1 MTVLGPG
8 WAGLV
13 ARTRRPAALPVAE
26 MLSGR
31 WRLEGRSW
39 RRASP
44 SPGSSSA
51 VALRALYDYQYEA
64 EDGRQVAIAEGECF
78 LLLHKSNEDWWQV
91 RRLSDPRR
99 ARPIFVPATYV
110 AEVGPRVE
118 GGPWLSATL
127 LAAAGT
133 GQHPSPGLQ
142 PRYRSLQ
149 DLSSCPAPPGHYSCH
164 SLSLPAWDPG
174 PQLGPAHPVS
184 RSVSATGLAQS
195 PGRDAPA
202 PGCQQERCPEPVG
215 QGASPPGGPPS
226 GATMEESPIYCNLE
240 EIKQV
245 RGEPPNPSGPP
256 LQVLDA
262 WERHLDPS
270 TGRSYFYN
278 RETGD
283 KSWKPPRR
291 HREMSLLPVEALS
304 PEPPAAADPGETLA
318 QGGDSVQAGRLGYT
332 KSMILPESR
341 VPKEVEKAGQLNK
354 TKIAEGGRKL
364 RKSWGISWVVL
375 AGNSLVFYK
384 DLKGP
389 APTSWRPASSRP
401 ESSVD
406 LRGAVLERARDMS
419 SKKNVIH
426 LRTVTGNE
434 FLLQSDSE
442 AEIQEWHQ
450 TIKSVIRRLD
460 RENPLDEPGY
470 VLRRAGSS
478 ELGELS
484 GDEEDEGL
492 RPKDSWKSSGST
504 RRPDSTERKRVKSK
518 LRRFIVKRP
527 PLQSLQEKGL
537 IRDQVFGC
545 RLDAL
550 CQRENDTVPRFVRLC
565 VEAVEKKG
573 LDADGIYRVSG
584 NLAVIQKLRFAVD
597 RERAVTSDGRYV
609 FPEQPC
615 QGRARPEERLSL
627 ADPEW
632 DDVHVVTG
640 ALKLFFRELPEPL
653 VPFALFD
660 AFVAAVSKDLPP
672 APPAI
677 PHRAAPVPS
686 PSSRGFPCAQPLP
699 PRGFP
704 CAQPLPPRGFPCA
717 QPLVAG
723 FPLCSV
729 PPPVGLPLCPDT
741 PPAEPLLYPAPLTM
755 GSPMCPMPQSQAGL
769 ADALSGSTPRCGPP
783 NLRGPGYLSH
793 WQLPLPAQPVPTD
806 SGGGS
811 PGAPISSSCRATS
824 LLPTELPAGAE
835 RVQRLAELV
844 QSLPP
849 PNYATLRYILAHLR
863 KVMEYADV
871 NRMTRQNIGI
881 VFGPTLLRPEKE
893 LASMAVDMVHQNQAV
908 ELLLSEFQHIF
919 PAPGAN

>member
-1 MTVLGPG
+1 
-8 WAGLV
+8 
-13 ARTRRPAALPVAE
+13 
-26 MLSGR
+26 
-31 WRLEGRSW
+31 
-39 RRASP
+39 
-44 SPGSSSA
+44 
-51 VALRALYDYQYEA
+51 
-64 EDGRQVAIAEGECF
+64 
-78 LLLHKSNEDWWQV
+78 
-91 RRLSDPRR
+91 
-99 ARPIFVPATYV
+99 
-110 AEVGPRVE
+110 
-118 GGPWLSATL
+118 
-127 LAAAGT
+127 
-133 GQHPSPGLQ
+133 
-142 PRYRSLQ
+142 
-149 DLSSCPAPPGHYSCH
+149 
-164 SLSLPAWDPG
+164 
-174 PQLGPAHPVS
+174 
-184 RSVSATGLAQS
+184 
-195 PGRDAPA
+195 
-202 PGCQQERCPEPVG
+202 
-215 QGASPPGGPPS
+215 
-226 GATMEESPIYCNLE
+226 MEESPIYCNLE

-341 VPKEVEKAGQLNK
+341 VPKVSHRRNRSQPSFEDWVGTGPPTTSPGGCPPHPSDLPHEVEKAGQLNK

-660 AFVAAVSKDLPP
+660 AFVAAVK
-672 APPAI
+672 
-677 PHRAAPVPS
+677 
-686 PSSRGFPCAQPLP
+686 
-699 PRGFP
+699 
-704 CAQPLPPRGFPCA
+704 
-717 QPLVAG
+717 
-723 FPLCSV
+723 
-729 PPPVGLPLCPDT
+729 
-741 PPAEPLLYPAPLTM
+741 
-755 GSPMCPMPQSQAGL
+755 
-769 ADALSGSTPRCGPP
+769 
-783 NLRGPGYLSH
+783 
-793 WQLPLPAQPVPTD
+793 
-806 SGGGS
+806 
-811 PGAPISSSCRATS
+811 
-824 LLPTELPAGAE
+824 LPAGAE

>member
-1 MTVLGPG
+1 MRGLALGSAGQPHGSTLAVMTVLDPG

-13 ARTRRPAALPVAE
+13 ARTRRPAALPLAE

-78 LLLHKSNEDWWQV
+78 LLLHKTNEDWWQV

-174 PQLGPAHPVS
+174 PQLGPTHPVS
-184 RSVSATGLAQS
+184 RSISATGLAQS
-195 PGRDAPA
+195 PGSDAPV
-202 PGCQQERCPEPVG
+202 PRCQQERCPEPVR

-226 GATMEESPIYCNLE
+226 GATMEEPPIYCNLE

-256 LQVLDA
+256 LQVLDT

-304 PEPPAAADPGETLA
+304 PEPPAAADPGETLT
-318 QGGDSVQAGRLGYT
+318 QGGDGVQAGRLGYT

-341 VPKEVEKAGQLNK
+341 VPKVSHRRNRSQPSFEDWVGTGPPTTSPGGCPPHPSDLPHEVEKAGQLNK

-389 APTSWRPASSRP
+389 AHTSWRPASSRP

-450 TIKSVIRRLD
+450 TIKGVIRRLD

-484 GDEEDEGL
+484 GDEEDDGL

-504 RRPDSTERKRVKSK
+504 CRPDSTERKRVKSK

-550 CQRENDTVPRFVRLC
+550 CQREKDTVPRFVRLC
-565 VEAVEKKG
+565 VEAVEKRAG

-615 QGRARPEERLSL
+615 QEERLSL

-660 AFVAAVSKDLPP
+660 AFVAAVK
-672 APPAI
+672 
-677 PHRAAPVPS
+677 
-686 PSSRGFPCAQPLP
+686 
-699 PRGFP
+699 
-704 CAQPLPPRGFPCA
+704 
-717 QPLVAG
+717 
-723 FPLCSV
+723 
-729 PPPVGLPLCPDT
+729 
-741 PPAEPLLYPAPLTM
+741 
-755 GSPMCPMPQSQAGL
+755 
-769 ADALSGSTPRCGPP
+769 
-783 NLRGPGYLSH
+783 
-793 WQLPLPAQPVPTD
+793 
-806 SGGGS
+806 
-811 PGAPISSSCRATS
+811 
-824 LLPTELPAGAE
+824 LPAGAE

-863 KVMEYADV
+863 KVMEYAEV

-908 ELLLSEFQHIF
+908 ELLLSDFQRIF

>member
-341 VPKEVEKAGQLNK
+341 VPKVSHRRNRSQPSFEDWVGTGPPTTSPGGCPPHPSDLPHEVEKAGQLNK

-565 VEAVEKKG
+565 VEAVEKK
-573 LDADGIYRVSG
+573 
-584 NLAVIQKLRFAVD
+584 
-597 RERAVTSDGRYV
+597 ERAVTSDGRYV

-615 QGRARPEERLSL
+615 QEERLSL

-660 AFVAAVSKDLPP
+660 AFVAAVK
-672 APPAI
+672 
-677 PHRAAPVPS
+677 
-686 PSSRGFPCAQPLP
+686 
-699 PRGFP
+699 
-704 CAQPLPPRGFPCA
+704 
-717 QPLVAG
+717 
-723 FPLCSV
+723 
-729 PPPVGLPLCPDT
+729 
-741 PPAEPLLYPAPLTM
+741 
-755 GSPMCPMPQSQAGL
+755 
-769 ADALSGSTPRCGPP
+769 
-783 NLRGPGYLSH
+783 
-793 WQLPLPAQPVPTD
+793 
-806 SGGGS
+806 
-811 PGAPISSSCRATS
+811 
-824 LLPTELPAGAE
+824 LPAGAE

>member
-8 WAGLV
+8 WAGLA
-13 ARTRRPAALPVAE
+13 ARTRRPAALPLAE

-39 RRASP
+39 RRA
-44 SPGSSSA
+44 GSSSA

-64 EDGRQVAIAEGECF
+64 EDGRQVAIAEGERF

-110 AEVGPRVE
+110 AEVGPGVE

-149 DLSSCPAPPGHYSCH
+149 DLSSLPARPAQPGHHSCH
-164 SLSLPAWDPG
+164 SLSLPAWEPG
-174 PQLGPAHPVS
+174 PQLGPGHPVS
-184 RSVSATGLAQS
+184 RSVSASGLAQS
-195 PGRDAPA
+195 PSRDAPA
-202 PGCQQERCPEPVG
+202 PRCQQERCPEPVG
-215 QGASPPGGPPS
+215 QGVSPPGVPPP
-226 GATMEESPIYCNLE
+226 GATMEEPPIYCNLE
-240 EIKQV
+240 EIKRV

-256 LQVLDA
+256 LQVLDT

-270 TGRSYFYN
+270 TSRSYFYN
-278 RETGD
+278 PETGD

-291 HREMSLLPVEALS
+291 HREMSLVPVEALS

-318 QGGDSVQAGRLGYT
+318 QGGGSVRATRLGYT

-341 VPKEVEKAGQLNK
+341 VPKVSHRRNRSQHNFEDWLGTGPPSTSPSPGDSPPRPSDLPHEVEKAGHLNK

-364 RKSWGISWVVL
+364 KKSWGISWVVL

-389 APTSWRPASSRP
+389 APASWRPASSRP

-442 AEIQEWHQ
+442 AEIQDWHQ
-450 TIKSVIRRLD
+450 TIKGVIRRLD

-478 ELGELS
+478 ELGDLS

-492 RPKDSWKSSGST
+492 RPKDSWKSSGSL
-504 RRPDSTERKRVKSK
+504 RSPDSTERKRVKSK

-550 CQRENDTVPRFVRLC
+550 CQREKDMVPRFVRLC
-565 VEAVEKKG
+565 VEAVEKRG

-615 QGRARPEERLSL
+615 QEERLSL

-660 AFVAAVSKDLPP
+660 AFSCRPTASGCSAWPSWSRACPLPTTP
-672 APPAI
+672 
-677 PHRAAPVPS
+677 
-686 PSSRGFPCAQPLP
+686 PCAT
-699 PRGFP
+699 
-704 CAQPLPPRGFPCA
+704 
-717 QPLVAG
+717 
-723 FPLCSV
+723 S
-729 PPPVGLPLCPDT
+729 
-741 PPAEPLLYPAPLTM
+741 
-755 GSPMCPMPQSQAGL
+755 
-769 ADALSGSTPRCGPP
+769 
-783 NLRGPGYLSH
+783 
-793 WQLPLPAQPVPTD
+793 WPT
-806 SGGGS
+806 S
-811 PGAPISSSCRATS
+811 AR
-824 LLPTELPAGAE
+824 
-835 RVQRLAELV
+835 
-844 QSLPP
+844 
-849 PNYATLRYILAHLR
+849 
-863 KVMEYADV
+863 
-871 NRMTRQNIGI
+871 
-881 VFGPTLLRPEKE
+881 
-893 LASMAVDMVHQNQAV
+893 
-908 ELLLSEFQHIF
+908 
-919 PAPGAN
+919 

>member
-13 ARTRRPAALPVAE
+13 ARTGRPAALPLAE

-195 PGRDAPA
+195 PSRDAPT
-202 PGCQQERCPEPVG
+202 PRCQQERCPEPVG

-226 GATMEESPIYCNLE
+226 GATMEEPPIYCNLE

-332 KSMILPESR
+332 KSMILPESH
-341 VPKEVEKAGQLNK
+341 VPKVSHRRNRSQPSFEDWVGTGPPTTSPGGCPPHPSDLPHEVEKAGQLNK

-470 VLRRAGSS
+470 VLRWAGSS

-550 CQRENDTVPRFVRLC
+550 CQRENDMVPRFVRLC
-565 VEAVEKKG
+565 VEAVEQRAG

-653 VPFALFD
+653 VPFVLFD
-660 AFVAAVSKDLPP
+660 AFVAAVK
-672 APPAI
+672 
-677 PHRAAPVPS
+677 
-686 PSSRGFPCAQPLP
+686 
-699 PRGFP
+699 
-704 CAQPLPPRGFPCA
+704 
-717 QPLVAG
+717 
-723 FPLCSV
+723 
-729 PPPVGLPLCPDT
+729 
-741 PPAEPLLYPAPLTM
+741 
-755 GSPMCPMPQSQAGL
+755 
-769 ADALSGSTPRCGPP
+769 
-783 NLRGPGYLSH
+783 
-793 WQLPLPAQPVPTD
+793 
-806 SGGGS
+806 
-811 PGAPISSSCRATS
+811 
-824 LLPTELPAGAE
+824 LPAGAE

>member
-341 VPKEVEKAGQLNK
+341 VPKVSHRRNRSQPSFEDWVGTGPPTTSPGGCPPHPSDLPHEVEKAGQLNK

-565 VEAVEKKG
+565 VEAVEKK
-573 LDADGIYRVSG
+573 
-584 NLAVIQKLRFAVD
+584 
-597 RERAVTSDGRYV
+597 ERAVTSDGRYV

-660 AFVAAVSKDLPP
+660 AFVAAVK
-672 APPAI
+672 
-677 PHRAAPVPS
+677 
-686 PSSRGFPCAQPLP
+686 
-699 PRGFP
+699 
-704 CAQPLPPRGFPCA
+704 
-717 QPLVAG
+717 
-723 FPLCSV
+723 
-729 PPPVGLPLCPDT
+729 
-741 PPAEPLLYPAPLTM
+741 
-755 GSPMCPMPQSQAGL
+755 
-769 ADALSGSTPRCGPP
+769 
-783 NLRGPGYLSH
+783 
-793 WQLPLPAQPVPTD
+793 
-806 SGGGS
+806 
-811 PGAPISSSCRATS
+811 
-824 LLPTELPAGAE
+824 LPAGAE

>member
-1 MTVLGPG
+1 MLSVSTPPPARKEVQLSEQHLGEPPRLSRAVQAAGTENKTEGWSCRPPPWQHPGGAWSPAFFFQMTVLGRG

-13 ARTRRPAALPVAE
+13 AHTERPATLPLAE

-39 RRASP
+39 RRAGP
-44 SPGSSSA
+44 SSGSSA

-64 EDGRQVAIAEGECF
+64 EDGRQVAIEEGERF

-110 AEVGPRVE
+110 AEVAPQVQD
-118 GGPWLSATL
+118 GPWLSATL
-127 LAAAGT
+127 LAATGT

-149 DLSSCPAPPGHYSCH
+149 DLSSPPAQPAEPGHHSCH

-184 RSVSATGLAQS
+184 RSISATGLAQS
-195 PGRDAPA
+195 PGRDALA
-202 PGCQQERCPEPVG
+202 PRWQQERCPELVG
-215 QGASPPGGPPS
+215 QGVSPPGVPPP
-226 GATMEESPIYCNLE
+226 GATMEEPPIYCNLE
-240 EIKQV
+240 EIKRV
-245 RGEPPNPSGPP
+245 RGEPPNPCGSP
-256 LQVLDA
+256 LQVLDT

-278 RETGD
+278 PETGD

-304 PEPPAAADPGETLA
+304 PEDSAAADLGETLA
-318 QGGDSVQAGRLGYT
+318 QGGGSVRAARLSYT

-341 VPKEVEKAGQLNK
+341 VPKVRCPQG
-354 TKIAEGGRKL
+354 
-364 RKSWGISWVVL
+364 
-375 AGNSLVFYK
+375 
-384 DLKGP
+384 
-389 APTSWRPASSRP
+389 
-401 ESSVD
+401 
-406 LRGAVLERARDMS
+406 
-419 SKKNVIH
+419 
-426 LRTVTGNE
+426 TG
-434 FLLQSDSE
+434 
-442 AEIQEWHQ
+442 
-450 TIKSVIRRLD
+450 
-460 RENPLDEPGY
+460 
-470 VLRRAGSS
+470 
-478 ELGELS
+478 
-484 GDEEDEGL
+484 
-492 RPKDSWKSSGST
+492 
-504 RRPDSTERKRVKSK
+504 
-518 LRRFIVKRP
+518 
-527 PLQSLQEKGL
+527 SLQEMGL
-537 IRDQVFGC
+537 IR
-545 RLDAL
+545 
-550 CQRENDTVPRFVRLC
+550 
-565 VEAVEKKG
+565 G
-573 LDADGIYRVSG
+573 LDVDGIYRVSG

-615 QGRARPEERLSL
+615 QEERLSL

-660 AFVAAVSKDLPP
+660 AFVAAVK
-672 APPAI
+672 
-677 PHRAAPVPS
+677 
-686 PSSRGFPCAQPLP
+686 
-699 PRGFP
+699 
-704 CAQPLPPRGFPCA
+704 
-717 QPLVAG
+717 
-723 FPLCSV
+723 
-729 PPPVGLPLCPDT
+729 
-741 PPAEPLLYPAPLTM
+741 
-755 GSPMCPMPQSQAGL
+755 
-769 ADALSGSTPRCGPP
+769 
-783 NLRGPGYLSH
+783 
-793 WQLPLPAQPVPTD
+793 
-806 SGGGS
+806 
-811 PGAPISSSCRATS
+811 
-824 LLPTELPAGAE
+824 LPTYDE

-863 KVMEYADV
+863 KVMEYADA

-908 ELLLSEFQHIF
+908 ELLLAEFQRIF
-919 PAPGAN
+919 PAPGAS

>member
-1 MTVLGPG
+1 MPTRGARDWSCRPPHGSAPAVMTVLGPG
-8 WAGLV
+8 WAGL
-13 ARTRRPAALPVAE
+13 AAHTERPAALPLAE

-39 RRASP
+39 RRAGP
-44 SPGSSSA
+44 SPGSSA

-64 EDGRQVAIAEGECF
+64 EDGRQVAIAEGERF
-78 LLLHKSNEDWWQV
+78 LLLRKSNEDWWQV

-110 AEVGPRVE
+110 AEVAPHVQ

-127 LAAAGT
+127 LAATGT
-133 GQHPSPGLQ
+133 GQHLSPGLQ

-149 DLSSCPAPPGHYSCH
+149 DLSSPPARPAEPGHHSCH

-184 RSVSATGLAQS
+184 RSVSAAGLAQS
-195 PGRDAPA
+195 PGRDALA
-202 PGCQQERCPEPVG
+202 PRCQQERCPEPVG
-215 QGASPPGGPPS
+215 QGVSPPGVPPP
-226 GATMEESPIYCNLE
+226 GATMEEPPIYCNLE
-240 EIKQV
+240 EIKRV

-256 LQVLDA
+256 LQVLDT

-278 RETGD
+278 PETGD

-304 PEPPAAADPGETLA
+304 PESPAAADPGETLA
-318 QGGDSVQAGRLGYT
+318 QGGGSVRAARLGYT

-341 VPKEVEKAGQLNK
+341 VPKVSHRRNRSQHNFEDWVGTGPPSTCPGGSPPHPSDLPHEVEKAGQLNK

-364 RKSWGISWVVL
+364 RKSWGVSWVVL

-389 APTSWRPASSRP
+389 APASWRPASSRP

-406 LRGAVLERARDMS
+406 LRGAVLERARDLS

-442 AEIQEWHQ
+442 AEIQDWHQ
-450 TIKSVIRRLD
+450 TIKGVIRRLD

-478 ELGELS
+478 ELGDLS

-492 RPKDSWKSSGST
+492 RPKDSWKSSGSL
-504 RRPDSTERKRVKSK
+504 RSPDSSERKRVKSK

-565 VEAVEKKG
+565 VEAVEKRG
-573 LDADGIYRVSG
+573 LDVDGIYRVSG

-615 QGRARPEERLSL
+615 QEERLSL

-660 AFVAAVSKDLPP
+660 AFVAAVK
-672 APPAI
+672 
-677 PHRAAPVPS
+677 
-686 PSSRGFPCAQPLP
+686 
-699 PRGFP
+699 
-704 CAQPLPPRGFPCA
+704 
-717 QPLVAG
+717 
-723 FPLCSV
+723 
-729 PPPVGLPLCPDT
+729 
-741 PPAEPLLYPAPLTM
+741 
-755 GSPMCPMPQSQAGL
+755 
-769 ADALSGSTPRCGPP
+769 
-783 NLRGPGYLSH
+783 
-793 WQLPLPAQPVPTD
+793 LPAY
-806 SGGGS
+806 G
-811 PGAPISSSCRATS
+811 
-824 LLPTELPAGAE
+824 E

-849 PNYATLRYILAHLR
+849 PNYATLRYILRHLR
-863 KVMEYADV
+863 KVMEYADA

-908 ELLLSEFQHIF
+908 ELLLAEFQRIF
-919 PAPGAN
+919 PAPGPS

>member
-615 QGRARPEERLSL
+615 QEERLSL

-660 AFVAAVSKDLPP
+660 AFVAAVK
-672 APPAI
+672 
-677 PHRAAPVPS
+677 
-686 PSSRGFPCAQPLP
+686 
-699 PRGFP
+699 
-704 CAQPLPPRGFPCA
+704 
-717 QPLVAG
+717 
-723 FPLCSV
+723 
-729 PPPVGLPLCPDT
+729 
-741 PPAEPLLYPAPLTM
+741 
-755 GSPMCPMPQSQAGL
+755 
-769 ADALSGSTPRCGPP
+769 
-783 NLRGPGYLSH
+783 
-793 WQLPLPAQPVPTD
+793 
-806 SGGGS
+806 
-811 PGAPISSSCRATS
+811 
-824 LLPTELPAGAE
+824 LPAGAE

>member
-1 MTVLGPG
+1 
-8 WAGLV
+8 
-13 ARTRRPAALPVAE
+13 
-26 MLSGR
+26 
-31 WRLEGRSW
+31 
-39 RRASP
+39 
-44 SPGSSSA
+44 
-51 VALRALYDYQYEA
+51 
-64 EDGRQVAIAEGECF
+64 
-78 LLLHKSNEDWWQV
+78 
-91 RRLSDPRR
+91 
-99 ARPIFVPATYV
+99 
-110 AEVGPRVE
+110 
-118 GGPWLSATL
+118 
-127 LAAAGT
+127 
-133 GQHPSPGLQ
+133 
-142 PRYRSLQ
+142 
-149 DLSSCPAPPGHYSCH
+149 
-164 SLSLPAWDPG
+164 
-174 PQLGPAHPVS
+174 
-184 RSVSATGLAQS
+184 
-195 PGRDAPA
+195 
-202 PGCQQERCPEPVG
+202 
-215 QGASPPGGPPS
+215 
-226 GATMEESPIYCNLE
+226 MEEPPIYCNLE
-240 EIKQV
+240 EIKRV

-256 LQVLDA
+256 LQVLDT

-270 TGRSYFYN
+270 TSRSYFYN
-278 RETGD
+278 PETGD

-291 HREMSLLPVEALS
+291 HREMSLVPVEALS

-318 QGGDSVQAGRLGYT
+318 QGGGSVRATRLGYT

-341 VPKEVEKAGQLNK
+341 VPKVSHRRNRSQHNFEDWLGTGPPSTSPSPGDSPPRPSDLPHEVEKAGHLNK

-364 RKSWGISWVVL
+364 KKSWGISWVVL

-389 APTSWRPASSRP
+389 APASWRPASSRP

-442 AEIQEWHQ
+442 AEIQDWHQ
-450 TIKSVIRRLD
+450 TIKGVIRRLD

-478 ELGELS
+478 ELGDLS

-492 RPKDSWKSSGST
+492 RPKDSWKSSGSL
-504 RRPDSTERKRVKSK
+504 RSPDSTERKRVKSK

-550 CQRENDTVPRFVRLC
+550 CQREKDMVPRFVRLC
-565 VEAVEKKG
+565 VEAVEKRG

-615 QGRARPEERLSL
+615 QEERLSL

-660 AFVAAVSKDLPP
+660 AFVGAVK
-672 APPAI
+672 
-677 PHRAAPVPS
+677 
-686 PSSRGFPCAQPLP
+686 
-699 PRGFP
+699 
-704 CAQPLPPRGFPCA
+704 
-717 QPLVAG
+717 
-723 FPLCSV
+723 
-729 PPPVGLPLCPDT
+729 
-741 PPAEPLLYPAPLTM
+741 
-755 GSPMCPMPQSQAGL
+755 
-769 ADALSGSTPRCGPP
+769 
-783 NLRGPGYLSH
+783 
-793 WQLPLPAQPVPTD
+793 LPAY
-806 SGGGS
+806 G
-811 PGAPISSSCRATS
+811 
-824 LLPTELPAGAE
+824 E

-863 KVMEYADV
+863 KVMEHADA

-908 ELLLSEFQHIF
+908 ELLLSEFQRIF
-919 PAPGAN
+919 PAPGPN

>member
-1 MTVLGPG
+1 
-8 WAGLV
+8 
-13 ARTRRPAALPVAE
+13 

-39 RRASP
+39 RRAGP
-44 SPGSSSA
+44 SPDSSPA

-64 EDGRQVAIAEGECF
+64 EDGRQVSITEGKCF

-91 RRLSDPRR
+91 RRQSDPRR

-110 AEVGPRVE
+110 AEVGPGME
-118 GGPWLSATL
+118 SGPWLSATL
-127 LAAAGT
+127 PAAVGT
-133 GQHPSPGLQ
+133 LQHPAQGLQ

-149 DLSSCPAPPGHYSCH
+149 DLSSPLAPPSHHACH
-164 SLSLPAWDPG
+164 RRSLPAWDPG
-174 PQLGPAHPVS
+174 LPLSPEQPVS
-184 RSVSATGLAQS
+184 RSLSATRLAQS
-195 PGRDAPA
+195 QPQPCLPPRDL
-202 PGCQQERCPEPVG
+202 VG
-215 QGASPPGGPPS
+215 QGATPPGAPPP
-226 GATMEESPIYCNLE
+226 GVTMEESPIYCNLE
-240 EIKQV
+240 EIKQL
-245 RGEPPNPSGPP
+245 RGEPPDPSSPP
-256 LQVLDA
+256 LQVLDT

-291 HREMSLLPVEALS
+291 HREMSLLPMEALGAES
-304 PEPPAAADPGETLA
+304 LAEASLGETLA
-318 QGGDSVQAGRLGYT
+318 QGRGGARAGRLGYT
-332 KSMILPESR
+332 KSMMLPESCA
-341 VPKEVEKAGQLNK
+341 PKVSHRRNRSQHIFDDWAGTSSPSPSLSLSPSPGGSPPLPSDLPHEVEKAGHLNK

-364 RKSWGISWVVL
+364 RKSWGVSWVVL

-384 DLKGP
+384 DQKGP
-389 APTSWRPASSRP
+389 APASWRPASSRP

-406 LRGAVLERARDMS
+406 LRGAILERARDMS

-442 AEIQEWHQ
+442 ATIQDWHQ
-450 TIKSVIRRLD
+450 TIKGVIRRLD
-460 RENPLDEPGY
+460 LENPLEELSY
-470 VLRRAGSS
+470 ALHRAGSS
-478 ELGELS
+478 ELLDLS
-484 GDEEDEGL
+484 GDEEDDGL
-492 RPKDSWKSSGST
+492 RPKEGRKSSGSL
-504 RRPDSTERKRVKSK
+504 RSPENTEKKRVKSK

-545 RLDAL
+545 RLEAL
-550 CQRENDTVPRFVRLC
+550 CQRDSDPVPRFVRLC
-565 VEAVEKKG
+565 IQAVEERG
-573 LDADGIYRVSG
+573 LDVDGIYRVSG

-615 QGRARPEERLSL
+615 QEERLSL

-660 AFVAAVSKDLPP
+660 AFVAAVK
-672 APPAI
+672 
-677 PHRAAPVPS
+677 
-686 PSSRGFPCAQPLP
+686 
-699 PRGFP
+699 
-704 CAQPLPPRGFPCA
+704 
-717 QPLVAG
+717 
-723 FPLCSV
+723 
-729 PPPVGLPLCPDT
+729 
-741 PPAEPLLYPAPLTM
+741 
-755 GSPMCPMPQSQAGL
+755 
-769 ADALSGSTPRCGPP
+769 
-783 NLRGPGYLSH
+783 
-793 WQLPLPAQPVPTD
+793 LPAY
-806 SGGGS
+806 
-811 PGAPISSSCRATS
+811 
-824 LLPTELPAGAE
+824 AE

-849 PNYATLRYILAHLR
+849 PNYATLRYLLTHLC
-863 KVMEYADV
+863 KVMDHADT

-881 VFGPTLLRPEKE
+881 VFGPTLLRPERE
-893 LASMAVDMVHQNQAV
+893 LLSMAVDMVHQNQAV
-908 ELLLSEFQHIF
+908 ELLLSEFQLIF
-919 PAPGAN
+919 PAPGAH

>member
-1 MTVLGPG
+1 MQPVPAKLPCSLPRSTLPTQHSQKTSRTFPRRHKGRQLCKRSPAFAPWGRMHPAQHPGTLQCLLFSFPPRSCRPPHGSAPAVMTVLGPG
-8 WAGLV
+8 WAGL
-13 ARTRRPAALPVAE
+13 AAHTERPAALPLAE

-39 RRASP
+39 RRAGP
-44 SPGSSSA
+44 SPGSSA

-64 EDGRQVAIAEGECF
+64 EDGRQVAIAEGERF
-78 LLLHKSNEDWWQV
+78 LLLRKSNEDWWQV
-91 RRLSDPRR
+91 
-99 ARPIFVPATYV
+99 
-110 AEVGPRVE
+110 
-118 GGPWLSATL
+118 
-127 LAAAGT
+127 
-133 GQHPSPGLQ
+133 
-142 PRYRSLQ
+142 
-149 DLSSCPAPPGHYSCH
+149 PP
-164 SLSLPAWDPG
+164 P
-174 PQLGPAHPVS
+174 
-184 RSVSATGLAQS
+184 
-195 PGRDAPA
+195 
-202 PGCQQERCPEPVG
+202 
-215 QGASPPGGPPS
+215 
-226 GATMEESPIYCNLE
+226 GATMEEPPIYCNLE
-240 EIKQV
+240 EIKRV

-256 LQVLDA
+256 LQVLDT

-278 RETGD
+278 PETGD

-304 PEPPAAADPGETLA
+304 PESPAAADPGETLA
-318 QGGDSVQAGRLGYT
+318 QGGGSVRAARLGYT

-341 VPKEVEKAGQLNK
+341 VPKVSHRRNRSQHNFEDWVGTGPPSTCPGGSPPHPSDLPHEVEKAGQLNK

-364 RKSWGISWVVL
+364 RKSWGVSWVVL

-389 APTSWRPASSRP
+389 APASWRPASSRP

-406 LRGAVLERARDMS
+406 LRGAVLERARDLS

-442 AEIQEWHQ
+442 AEIQDWHQ
-450 TIKSVIRRLD
+450 TIKGVIRRLD

-478 ELGELS
+478 ELGDLS

-492 RPKDSWKSSGST
+492 RPKDSWKSSGSL
-504 RRPDSTERKRVKSK
+504 RSPDSSERKRVKSK

-565 VEAVEKKG
+565 VEAVEKRG
-573 LDADGIYRVSG
+573 LDVDGIYRVSG

-615 QGRARPEERLSL
+615 QEERLSL

-660 AFVAAVSKDLPP
+660 AFVAAVK
-672 APPAI
+672 
-677 PHRAAPVPS
+677 
-686 PSSRGFPCAQPLP
+686 
-699 PRGFP
+699 
-704 CAQPLPPRGFPCA
+704 
-717 QPLVAG
+717 
-723 FPLCSV
+723 
-729 PPPVGLPLCPDT
+729 
-741 PPAEPLLYPAPLTM
+741 
-755 GSPMCPMPQSQAGL
+755 
-769 ADALSGSTPRCGPP
+769 
-783 NLRGPGYLSH
+783 
-793 WQLPLPAQPVPTD
+793 LPAY
-806 SGGGS
+806 G
-811 PGAPISSSCRATS
+811 
-824 LLPTELPAGAE
+824 E

-849 PNYATLRYILAHLR
+849 PNYATLRYILRHLR
-863 KVMEYADV
+863 KVMEYADA

-908 ELLLSEFQHIF
+908 ELLLAEFQRIF
-919 PAPGAN
+919 PAPGPS

>member
-13 ARTRRPAALPVAE
+13 VRTGQPAALPLAE

-39 RRASP
+39 RRAGP
-44 SPGSSSA
+44 APGSSSA

-110 AEVGPRVE
+110 VEVGPRVE
-118 GGPWLSATL
+118 GGPRLSATL
-127 LAAAGT
+127 LATAGA
-133 GQHPSPGLQ
+133 GQHPSLGLQ

-149 DLSSCPAPPGHYSCH
+149 DLSSPPAPPGHHSSH

-174 PQLGPAHPVS
+174 PHLGPAHPVS
-184 RSVSATGLAQS
+184 RSVSATGLTQS
-195 PGRDAPA
+195 PGKDVPA
-202 PGCQQERCPEPVG
+202 PRCQQEECLEPVG

-226 GATMEESPIYCNLE
+226 GATMEEPPIYCNLE

-245 RGEPPNPSGPP
+245 RGEPPNPSSPP
-256 LQVLDA
+256 LQVLDT
-262 WERHLDPS
+262 WDRHLDPS

-291 HREMSLLPVEALS
+291 HREMSLLPVETLS

-318 QGGDSVQAGRLGYT
+318 QGRDSVQAGRLSYT

-341 VPKEVEKAGQLNK
+341 VPKVSHRRNHSQTSFENWVGTGPPTTSPQGSPPHPSDLPHEVEKAGQLNK

-450 TIKSVIRRLD
+450 TIKGVIRRLD

-470 VLRRAGSS
+470 VLHRAGSS
-478 ELGELS
+478 ELGDLS

-504 RRPDSTERKRVKSK
+504 RHPDSTERKRVKSK

-550 CQRENDTVPRFVRLC
+550 CQRENDMVPRFVRLC
-565 VEAVEKKG
+565 VEAVEKRAG

-615 QGRARPEERLSL
+615 QGERLSL

-653 VPFALFD
+653 VPFNLFN
-660 AFVAAVSKDLPP
+660 AFVAAVK
-672 APPAI
+672 
-677 PHRAAPVPS
+677 
-686 PSSRGFPCAQPLP
+686 
-699 PRGFP
+699 
-704 CAQPLPPRGFPCA
+704 
-717 QPLVAG
+717 
-723 FPLCSV
+723 
-729 PPPVGLPLCPDT
+729 
-741 PPAEPLLYPAPLTM
+741 
-755 GSPMCPMPQSQAGL
+755 
-769 ADALSGSTPRCGPP
+769 
-783 NLRGPGYLSH
+783 
-793 WQLPLPAQPVPTD
+793 
-806 SGGGS
+806 
-811 PGAPISSSCRATS
+811 
-824 LLPTELPAGAE
+824 LPAGAE

-863 KVMEYADV
+863 KVMEYADA